1 MRQPISYRKSFADEM
16 CFRFDYN
23 RIMHGWMLPLVLL
36 STLQNPIQ
44 TEFDLIYPLGTEIP
58 LSDFPFQDQALIQA
72 IDQIDPFML
81 GTTSISINH
90 GSIEYSFTVTM
101 TNDGVIIDPL
111 VGQKPFISSF
121 AVNDTHHFVSLFNP
135 TLSSLSLDDY
145 GLVIN
150 DTFYGF
156 EIGLSISSMAE
167 KRIPLLDGVSMID
180 IIGDVGL
187 LTLFPVRHISLKEAS
202 ALLSMD
208 HIEITEVMQ
217 VFNQDAEIS
226 THAFQRLPYVINP
239 EATYTSSSWVAT
251 PNEVDVPSHALFQ
264 PTVTPLIQAKAWAH
278 YVMFGAGMNA
288 AGRVEEAFQALEKEY
303 QFMDPRSQAILFDEP
318 NTSFQGINERDRL
331 DTSTF
336 REAVGRYNYLAAR
349 VPGANGL
356 INPNPSPFP
365 IHTLILISLGLVG
378 LFALFAIIKSRYQRA

>member
-1 MRQPISYRKSFADEM
+1 MRLI
-16 CFRFDYN
+16 FDYN
-23 RIMHGWMLPLVLL
+23 RIMHVWMLPLVLL

-44 TEFDLIYPLGTEIP
+44 TEFDLIYPLGTEIS
-58 LSDFPFQDQALIQA
+58 LSDFPFQDQALVQA

-90 GSIEYSFTVTM
+90 DTNEYTFTVTM

-156 EIGLSISSMAE
+156 EIGLSIPSMAE
-167 KRIPLLDGVSMID
+167 KRIPLLDGVSTINV
-180 IIGDVGL
+180 IGDDGVVV
-187 LTLFPVRHISLKEAS
+187 LFPVQQISLKEVS
-202 ALLSMD
+202 LLAID

-217 VFNQDAEIS
+217 VFNQDADLS
-226 THAFQRLPYVINP
+226 THAFQRLPYVTDP

-288 AGRVEEAFQALEKEY
+288 AGRVEEAFRALEKEY

-318 NTSFQGINERDRL
+318 NTSFQGINERGRL
-331 DTSTF
+331 DTSTL
-336 REAVGRYNYLAAR
+336 REAVGRYNY
-349 VPGANGL
+349 
-356 INPNPSPFP
+356 
-365 IHTLILISLGLVG
+365 
-378 LFALFAIIKSRYQRA
+378 

>member
-16 CFRFDYN
+16 RLIFDYN
-23 RIMHGWMLPLVLL
+23 RIMQVWMLPLVLL

-44 TEFDLIYPLGTEIP
+44 TEFDLMYPLGTEIP
-58 LSDFPFQDQALIQA
+58 LSDFPFQDQALVQA

-81 GTTSISINH
+81 LTTSISINH
-90 GSIEYSFTVTM
+90 DTIDYSFKVTF
-101 TNDGVIIDPL
+101 TNEGVIVGPL
-111 VGQKPFISSF
+111 VGEKPFISSF
-121 AVNDTHHFVSLFNP
+121 GVNDTHRFVSLFNP
-135 TLSSLSLDDY
+135 TLSPLSLDNY
-145 GLVIN
+145 QLVIN
-150 DTFYGF
+150 DTDYAFD
-156 EIGLSISSMAE
+156 IVLSIPSMAE
-167 KRIPLLDGVSMID
+167 KRIPLVDGVSTINV
-180 IIGDVGL
+180 IGDDGVVV
-187 LTLFPVRHISLKEAS
+187 LFPVQQISLKEAS
-202 ALLSMD
+202 LLAID

-217 VFNQDAEIS
+217 VFNQDADIS
-226 THAFQRLPYVINP
+226 THAFQRLPNVTNP
-239 EATYTSSSWVAT
+239 ETTYTSSSWVAT

-288 AGRVEEAFQALEKEY
+288 AGRVEEAFRALEKEY

-365 IHTLILISLGLVG
+365 INTLILISLGLVG
-378 LFALFAIIKSRYQRA
+378 LFALFAIIKSRYQRV